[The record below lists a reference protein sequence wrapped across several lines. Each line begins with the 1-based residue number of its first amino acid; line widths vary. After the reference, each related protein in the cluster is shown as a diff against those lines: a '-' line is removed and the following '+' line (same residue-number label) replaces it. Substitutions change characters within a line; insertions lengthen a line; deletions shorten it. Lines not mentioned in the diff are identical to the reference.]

1 MIAAADGNPLL
12 ALESARTPGRPPG
25 SLRTMVRSA
34 IAGLD
39 DDARRIAELAAV
51 AGRDLDR
58 TELAAL
64 ATPTAVLNATDT
76 GLFRSADGRF
86 GFRHALLRDAV
97 YADLDDTRRSAHHET
112 VGQALATAAESAH
125 HLTRAG
131 RDDLAATRLVEA
143 ARDAARV
150 TALAEAAAFLRA
162 GGAARPERPPRTSSW
177 LPRRAQLGDRAGSDH
192 AFQHARP
199 HTAAAH
205 ARAAQWYKSSLCDP
219 TSALESA
226 RRGLL
231 DVSADL
237 DTRVELLLVRAWA
250 EVVAIGA
257 NAAYTT
263 LAEVEALGV
272 DLHQRPVAAASH
284 RERPRLHR
292 AG

>member
-1 MIAAADGNPLL
+1 VIAAADGNPLL

-150 TALAEAAAFLRA
+150 TALAEAAAFLQQAVQLDPRPA
-162 GGAARPERPPRTSSW
+162 TYLELAAT
-177 LPRRAQLGDRAGSDH
+177 RAQLGDRAGSDD

-231 DVSADL
+231 DASADL

-257 NAAYTT
+257 NAAGST
-263 LAEVEALGV
+263 
-272 DLHQRPVAAASH
+272 S
-284 RERPRLHR
+284 
-292 AG
+292 